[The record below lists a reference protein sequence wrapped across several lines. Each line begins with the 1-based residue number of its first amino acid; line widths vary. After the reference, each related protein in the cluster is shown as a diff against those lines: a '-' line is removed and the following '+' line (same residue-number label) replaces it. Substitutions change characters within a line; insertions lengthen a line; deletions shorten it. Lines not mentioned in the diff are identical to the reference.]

1 MKKLPID
8 IINFKELIT
17 KDYYYVDK
25 SMLIKEIL
33 DDSSKIIMLLRPK
46 GFGKT
51 LNISMLKYFFQKSR
65 DDNKNLFENLKISK
79 FKSLMEFCQ
88 GQYPLIA
95 ITFKNLNYS
104 SFEECKDGLKL
115 LITNEFHNHLYLLK
129 SDILSDEEKQK
140 YENVLYG
147 NAEDEV
153 YMKAIKTLSMY
164 LDKYY
169 EQKVIILFDECDIPI
184 QSGFM
189 NEYGDSI
196 TEFMRE
202 FISTSLKDNRH
213 IFKAVLSG
221 MFRISK
227 SDIFSEIDNIKVNSI
242 IKKNYNDSF
251 GFLEEEI
258 EQMLKYYNI
267 EGAMDEVREWY
278 NLYTFGDSDIY
289 NCWTILNYIK
299 NYEKGFKCYFKTS
312 CNDDFIKNIL
322 TKGDSCIKEEMETLL
337 SGKGLTKV
345 INEEVELYENYNSTE
360 NVWKY
365 LLFNGYLKVVRQTTM
380 DDQIYCDLQIPNLA
394 VKNVYKEI
402 ITSWFDESIGSVKFS
417 TMIDSI
423 INGDIETLKEI
434 FEEFVIKG
442 TDYFDADEV
451 DGEKVYHAFVLGILI
466 ALGDDYE
473 VKSDIESCSGGYDVM
488 VIPKDINKRG
498 LIFEFNTVNMYQK
511 ENLEKLAEKSLR
523 QIKVNNYRQEFLDRG
538 INDITEIGVALGGK
552 KILMKMS

>member
-8 IINFKELIT
+8 ICNFKELIT

-88 GQYPLIA
+88 GQYPLIS

-104 SFEECKDGLKL
+104 SFEECKEGLKL
-115 LITNEFHNHLYLLK
+115 IITNEFHNHLYLLK

-153 YMKAIKTLSMY
+153 YMKAIKTLSRY
-164 LDKYY
+164 LDRYH
-169 EQKVIILFDECDIPI
+169 EQKIIILFDECDIPI

-227 SDIFSEIDNIKVNSI
+227 SDIFSEIDNIKVNSVI
-242 IKKNYNDSF
+242 NQKYNNSF

-299 NYEKGFKCYFKTS
+299 NYKKGFKCYFKTS

-337 SGKGLTKV
+337 SGKGVTKV
-345 INEEVELYENYNSTE
+345 INDEIELYENYNSTE
-360 NVWKY
+360 NIWKY

-380 DDQIYCDLQIPNLA
+380 DEQIYCDLQIPNLA

-417 TMIDSI
+417 IMIDSI
-423 INGDIETLKEI
+423 VDGDIETLKEI

-442 TDYFDADEV
+442 TDYFDTDEL

-488 VIPKDINKRG
+488 VIPKDINKKG

-523 QIKVNNYRQEFLDRG
+523 QIKINNYRQEFLDRG